1 MNTYHY
7 VIYHISLKMVWWV
20 LPNISSIVQICL
32 AVHEILANKAFIV
45 TDDLISWLFV
55 VTFVHST
62 YMQIAF
68 IWRFTVQLSLW
79 KLVYWLWRYK
89 LNEVCDITSSFGL
102 SFVEK
107 SYMLFWS
114 FLKIFLKL
122 LFCILKI
129 FLILLYILFLIE
141 SLPSNKTSFT
151 TFHFS

>member
-1 MNTYHY
+1 MWIHLVFY
-7 VIYHISLKMVWWV
+7 
-20 LPNISSIVQICL
+20 
-32 AVHEILANKAFIV
+32 EILTNEDFTV
-45 TDDLISWLFV
+45 TDDLISQLFV

-68 IWRFTVQLSLW
+68 IWHFTVQLSLW

-122 LFCILKI
+122 LFCIFKI
-129 FLILLYILFLIE
+129 FLILLDILFLIE
-141 SLPSNKTSFT
+141 SFLSNKTTILSDLEFGLVILK
-151 TFHFS
+151 